1 MDCLET
7 KPVRILLAGKMN
19 RSNRDE
25 RGART
30 LSAREGS
37 PASFLHWV
45 AIVVTHSFDS
55 AY

>member
-7 KPVRILLAGKMN
+7 KHVRILLAGKMN

-30 LSAREGS
+30 LSIREGS
-37 PASFLHWV
+37 SASFLRWV
-45 AIVVTHSFDS
+45 AIVIIHSFNN